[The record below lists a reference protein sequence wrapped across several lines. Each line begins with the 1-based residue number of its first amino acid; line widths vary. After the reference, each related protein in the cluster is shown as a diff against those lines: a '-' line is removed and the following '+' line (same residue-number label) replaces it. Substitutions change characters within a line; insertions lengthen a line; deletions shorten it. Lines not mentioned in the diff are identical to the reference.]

1 MRKIF
6 LLFLMF
12 SSLLIQAQN
21 SSNLVIFSEDAAP
34 FYLTLNGIRQ
44 NATPQ
49 TNIKITGIT
58 GETHALL
65 IIFEEKSLGTLK
77 QNVYFHDMGVE
88 VTSKIVT
95 TKKGIKL
102 RYFGEIPLAEAG
114 NSPGQFVVEYQTT
127 NAAPVQAQ
135 NTTVQQQ
142 PVVQQQQMVQQPVIQ
157 QQQTVQQPVI
167 QQQQTVQQ
175 PVVQQPSNP
184 VLETSPVK
192 PVQNVP
198 VQTNNNSANL
208 IYRWEANKS
217 YRFSTTQTDDVSTSM
232 MGMNFSDR
240 FNTRTAFD
248 IFITNV
254 TANGDASGYLYLI
267 DYNVSD
273 SRGVVLATL
282 KDIPVNAV
290 RSEFTVDKKGNFTF
304 PMKISLVTSANG
316 NLLAYT
322 KADDNSIQMGGQAG
336 ELKMDVYAEFDPKT
350 GNLKSGYSIR
360 QGQTLRQ
367 ASIKVDENT
376 DVIDALPY
384 DFLDLLALPD
394 GAVSQGD
401 KIKMNA
407 GIYQIDILAKSVGNG
422 IAQMNYKMSSD
433 KSKSLIDSKTE
444 VKTQD
449 ANMLMDM
456 SVEKMMDLNNED
468 KAAMDISKAMMPNL
482 DCDFDSFFNY
492 AEGMFSNV
500 KGIVTTT
507 VNAMGMKMQVKS
519 NLEMRKI

>member
-12 SSLLIQAQN
+12 SSLFIQAQN
-21 SSNLVIFSEDAAP
+21 SSNLVVFSEDAAP

-65 IIFEEKSLGTLK
+65 IIFEDNSLGTLK

-88 VTSKIVT
+88 VSSKIVT
-95 TKKGIKL
+95 TKNGMKL
-102 RYFGEIPLAEAG
+102 RYFGEIPLSEAT
-114 NSPGQFVVEYQTT
+114 NSPGQFVVEYRTS
-127 NAAPVQAQ
+127 NAVPVQAQ

-142 PVVQQQQMVQQPVIQ
+142 PVQQQPIVQQQQPVQ
-157 QQQTVQQPVI
+157 
-167 QQQQTVQQ
+167 QQ
-175 PVVQQPSNP
+175 PVVQQQPSNP

-192 PVQNVP
+192 PVQTAP
-198 VQTNNNSANL
+198 VQTNNNNSANL
-208 IYRWEANKS
+208 SYRWEANKS

-282 KDIPVNAV
+282 KDLPVNAV

-401 KIKMNA
+401 KIKLNA
-407 GIYQIDILAKSVGNG
+407 GIYQIDILAKSIGNG

-449 ANMLMDM
+449 MNMLMDM
-456 SVEKMMDLNNED
+456 SVEKMMDLNDED
-468 KAAMDISKAMMPNL
+468 KAAMDISKSMMPNL

-519 NLEMRKI
+519 NVEMRKI

>member
-6 LLFLMF
+6 LLFLIF
-12 SSLLIQAQN
+12 SSLVIQAQN
-21 SSNLVIFSEDAAP
+21 SSNLVVFSEDAAP

-65 IIFEEKSLGTLK
+65 IIFEDNSLGTLK
-77 QNVYFHDMGVE
+77 QNVFFHEMGVE

-95 TKKGIKL
+95 TKKGMKL

-114 NSPGQFVVEYQTT
+114 NSPGQYIVEYQNSKDVTVRPQNST
-127 NAAPVQAQ
+127 VQPQ

-142 PVVQQQQMVQQPVIQ
+142 PVQQQP
-157 QQQTVQQPVI
+157 
-167 QQQQTVQQ
+167 TVQQ

-192 PVQNVP
+192 TVQTAP
-198 VQTNNNSANL
+198 VQTNNNNSANL
-208 IYRWEANKS
+208 SYRWEANKS

-282 KDIPVNAV
+282 KDLPINAV

-322 KADDNSIQMGGQAG
+322 KADDNSIQMGAQAG

-360 QGQTLRQ
+360 QGQALRQ

-407 GIYQIDILAKSVGNG
+407 GIYQIDILAKSVSNG

-449 ANMLMDM
+449 MNMLMDM

-468 KAAMDISKAMMPNL
+468 KAAMDISKSMMPNL

-507 VNAMGMKMQVKS
+507 INAMGMKMQVKS
-519 NLEMRKI
+519 NVEMRKI

>member
-1 MRKIF
+1 
-6 LLFLMF
+6 
-12 SSLLIQAQN
+12 
-21 SSNLVIFSEDAAP
+21 
-34 FYLTLNGIRQ
+34 
-44 NATPQ
+44 
-49 TNIKITGIT
+49 
-58 GETHALL
+58 
-65 IIFEEKSLGTLK
+65 
-77 QNVYFHDMGVE
+77 
-88 VTSKIVT
+88 
-95 TKKGIKL
+95 
-102 RYFGEIPLAEAG
+102 
-114 NSPGQFVVEYQTT
+114 
-127 NAAPVQAQ
+127 
-135 NTTVQQQ
+135 
-142 PVVQQQQMVQQPVIQ
+142 
-157 QQQTVQQPVI
+157 
-167 QQQQTVQQ
+167 
-175 PVVQQPSNP
+175 
-184 VLETSPVK
+184 
-192 PVQNVP
+192 
-198 VQTNNNSANL
+198 
-208 IYRWEANKS
+208 
-217 YRFSTTQTDDVSTSM
+217 
-232 MGMNFSDR
+232 
-240 FNTRTAFD
+240 
-248 IFITNV
+248 
-254 TANGDASGYLYLI
+254 
-267 DYNVSD
+267 
-273 SRGVVLATL
+273 
-282 KDIPVNAV
+282 
-290 RSEFTVDKKGNFTF
+290 
-304 PMKISLVTSANG
+304 MKISLVTSANG

-336 ELKMDVYAEFDPKT
+336 ELKLDVYAEFDPKT

-360 QGQTLRQ
+360 QGQAVRQ

-422 IAQMNYKMSSD
+422 MAQMNYKMSSD

-468 KAAMDISKAMMPNL
+468 KAAMDLSKAMMPNL